1 MGVRG
6 LTTFIASKAET
17 FLKPHELHDTNLVI
31 DGDNLCMQ
39 LFKKSQ
45 LISTP
50 LGGNYDVYHRIVLD
64 FFHMLSMCNVVPY
77 VLLDG
82 GYEARKMKTVKD
94 RLLRTVHSI
103 KTMNHGA
110 ISSTKPLML
119 REVFVDAVRCAGV
132 NVMRCPFEA
141 DDEVALLA
149 RKLNCP
155 VMSYDSDFY
164 IHNVQYIPYV
174 TMTHKVYRK
183 VTDKEG
189 ENFEIGIVEWNRSK
203 SSAKKSERVKFVAQY
218 GDESVINS
226 DAAETYYYLDCCMY
240 TIDNL
245 IGPDVRLPKDM
256 IPMFAVLLGNDY
268 IERKVLAP
276 FYSTISTGRANRA
289 KSGQSKRI
297 KVILKWLQNHTVQ
310 SATRTIVNHVRQE
323 RKRHVYRQILTA
335 MRGYNCEDCVSFR
348 YFGFTD
354 TVLEDEEIERHI
366 QDVLESDDENNDADA
381 LRTTMA
387 DENDFPDEEE
397 EAEDSINEEDEAS
410 DDYGTE
416 PQEEIDSCNDEN
428 EAENVE
434 DPEAIT
440 QQSSAAEED
449 NTNDDDFK
457 RMLPFRNKYTDHGW
471 PEWFRELYS
480 GAKVP
485 RFLADLLYSSRY
497 VNYPQV
503 EDITKPD
510 SNTISYPILRI
521 IFALLKSSNR
531 RPVYAFKYI
540 SRRVKVPGFS
550 YVTFNDVKLPDGVRF
565 DRASASNIAVL
576 EELFKD
582 CKIDAWHDLFQSIR
596 ILPNNLQ
603 LYFLIII
610 YWATNCN
617 DVNVAHVHALIVC
630 ILQLQIIDPSLKSK
644 NRDVKLF
651 QTQHKTYLE
660 EQRKALKT
668 AKVAKSNEDDQTGEF
683 NRTFYNQLTSSTSRS
698 ELMLAYELLI
708 GHFTL
713 NEKLHRKHTS
723 IDQGIVHTLAEFQSV
738 CYNFSALVPLV
749 GYPFENVRMH
759 ELYNSMFVYNLYDT
773 IKSRANPSEYACTT
787 FFRSSAMLQSALHRM
802 CKFVE
807 KYVPDLQE
815 RRRKVRGQAKAV
827 EKKKTNVVASKP
839 VKQKRAPTTKP
850 SIPDPVG
857 QESTSESDN
866 DGFIDMNNTFSQ
878 LLLAS

>member
-6 LTTFIASKAET
+6 LTTFIASKAEI
-17 FLKPHELHDTNLVI
+17 FLKPYELHDTNLVI
-31 DGDNLCMQ
+31 DGDNLCIQ

-45 LISTP
+45 LTSTP
-50 LGGNYDVYHRIVLD
+50 LGGNYDLYHRIVLD
-64 FFHMLSMCNVVPY
+64 FFHILSMCNVVPY

-82 GYEARKMKTVKD
+82 GYEARKMYTVKD
-94 RLLRTVHSI
+94 RLLQSTRFM

-110 ISSTKPLML
+110 ITSTKPLML
-119 REVFVDAVRCAGV
+119 REVFVDALRCAGV
-132 NVMRCPFEA
+132 SFMRCPFEA
-141 DDEVALLA
+141 DDEVAILA

-203 SSAKKSERVKFVAQY
+203 SSAKKMERVKFVAQY

-245 IGPDVRLPKDM
+245 IGPDVRLAKDM

-276 FYSTISTGRANRA
+276 FYSTISIGRANRA
-289 KSGQSKRI
+289 TSKQYKRI
-297 KVILKWLQNHTVQ
+297 KIILKWLQNHTIQ
-310 SATRTIVNHVRQE
+310 SATRTILSHVRQE

-366 QDVLESDDENNDADA
+366 QDVLESDDDDNDTDA
-381 LRTTMA
+381 LA
-387 DENDFPDEEE
+387 GENEFLDEEE
-397 EAEDSINEEDEAS
+397 EAEASINEEEEGS
-410 DDYGTE
+410 DDSGTE
-416 PQEEIDSCNDEN
+416 PEEEIDSCDNEN
-428 EAENVE
+428 EVENIE
-434 DPEAIT
+434 DRQANA
-440 QQSSAAEED
+440 QQSSATDEQD
-449 NTNDDDFK
+449 TNDEDLK
-457 RMLPFRNKYTDHGW
+457 RMVSFRNKYTDHGW
-471 PEWFRELYS
+471 PEWFRELYG

-485 RFLADLLYSSRY
+485 RFLADLLHSNVYIH
-497 VNYPQV
+497 YPQV

-510 SNTISYPILRI
+510 SNTISYPILRT
-521 IFALLKSSNR
+521 IFALLKSSCS
-531 RPVYAFKYI
+531 RPVDAFKYV
-540 SRRVKVPGFS
+540 SRRVKVPGLL
-550 YVTFNDVKLPDGVRF
+550 YVTFKDVKLPDGVRF
-565 DRASASNIAVL
+565 DPASASNIGVL

-582 CKIDAWHDLFQSIR
+582 SKIDAWHDLFQSIL
-596 ILPNNLQ
+596 ILPDNLQ

-610 YWATNCN
+610 YWATNCK
-617 DVNVAHVHALIVC
+617 DANVAHVLALIVC

-651 QTQHKTYLE
+651 QTQHKAYLE
-660 EQRKALKT
+660 EQRKALKMV
-668 AKVAKSNEDDQTGEF
+668 KVGKSKEDDQTEEF
-683 NRTFYNQLTSSTSRS
+683 NRKFYNQLSSTTSRS

-708 GHFTL
+708 GHFTP
-713 NEKLHRKHTS
+713 NEKLNRKHTS
-723 IDQGIVHTLAEFQSV
+723 IDREIVHTLAEFQSV
-738 CYNFSALVPLV
+738 CHHFSALVPLL
-749 GYPFENVRMH
+749 GYPFANIRMH

-773 IKSRANPSEYACTT
+773 MKSRANPIEYACTT
-787 FFRSSAMLQSALHRM
+787 FFRSSAKLQSALQRM

-815 RRRKVRGQAKAV
+815 RRRTVRGKAKVAG
-827 EKKKTNVVASKP
+827 KKKTTVVDSKP
-839 VKQKRAPTTKP
+839 VKQKSTPTRKP
-850 SIPDPVG
+850 GKPDPVG

-866 DGFIDMNNTFSQ
+866 DGFIDMNNKFSQ